1 MTLVPPRDPADP
13 RSLREASGELHQ
25 PLGDEQLGQAL
36 HRKTSESR
44 ATQQAFFEEHA
55 GAVVQCARALATAVS
70 EGARVF
76 VFGNGGSA
84 CDAEH
89 LAVELTYPVVEKRK
103 PFPATVLGT
112 QRALLTAVGN
122 DEDFALAYVR
132 ELEVLAKPGDVA
144 VGLSTSGKSRNVV
157 RTLKAARE
165 LGLITVGFAGRD
177 GGSMVG
183 LCDHSF
189 VVRSFSIHRIQE
201 THGVLLHVVW
211 DLMQLA
217 LGEEDVL

>member
-1 MTLVPPRDPADP
+1 MTLLPPRETSEQNGA
-13 RSLREASGELHQ
+13 RREA
-25 PLGDEQLGQAL
+25 PDDAALGAAL
-36 HRKTSESR
+36 QRKSRESI
-44 ATQQAFFEEHA
+44 ATQQAFFEEH
-55 GAVVQCARALATAVS
+55 GPSIVQCARALAAAF
-70 EGARVF
+70 EGGARLY

-89 LAVELTYPVVEKRK
+89 FAVELTYPVVEKRK
-103 PFPATVLGT
+103 PLPATVLGT

-132 ELEVLAKPGDVA
+132 ELEVAARPGDIA

-177 GGSMVG
+177 GGAMVG
-183 LCDHSF
+183 LCDHLF

-201 THGVLLHVVW
+201 THGVLLHVLW
-211 DLMQLA
+211 DLIHVA
-217 LGEEDVL
+217 RGEEDVL

>member
-1 MTLVPPRDPADP
+1 MTLVPPRDADREPATT
-13 RSLREASGELHQ
+13 G
-25 PLGDEQLGQAL
+25 PLDDTAL
-36 HRKTSESR
+36 ARALLRKTRESA
-44 ATQQAFFEEHA
+44 ATQEAFFEENA
-55 GAVVQCARALATAVS
+55 ASIVQCSRALAAAFQ
-70 EGARVF
+70 EGARLF

-89 LAVELTYPVVEKRK
+89 LAVELTYPVVEKRR
-103 PFPATVLGT
+103 PLPATVLGT

-132 ELEVLAKPGDVA
+132 ELEVSAKPGDIA

-165 LGLITVGFAGRD
+165 LGLLTVGFAGRD
-177 GGSMVG
+177 GGAMVG
-183 LCDHSF
+183 LCDHLF

-201 THGVLLHVVW
+201 AHSVLLHVLW
-211 DLMQLA
+211 DLLQLA

>member
-1 MTLVPPRDPADP
+1 MTLLPPRETSELDGAP
-13 RSLREASGELHQ
+13 REAPDDAALVE
-25 PLGDEQLGQAL
+25 AL
-36 HRKTSESR
+36 HRKSRESI
-44 ATQQAFFEEHA
+44 ATQQAFFAEHA
-55 GAVVQCARALATAVS
+55 ASVVQCARALAAAF
-70 EGARVF
+70 EAGARLF

-89 LAVELTYPVVEKRK
+89 LAVELSYPVVEKRK
-103 PFPATVLGT
+103 PLPATVLGT

-132 ELEVLAKPGDVA
+132 ELEVSARPGDIA

-177 GGSMVG
+177 GGAMVG
-183 LCDHSF
+183 LCDHLF

-201 THGVLLHVVW
+201 THGVLLHLLW
-211 DLMQLA
+211 DLIHVA
-217 LGEEDVL
+217 RGEEDVL

>member
-1 MTLVPPRDPADP
+1 MTLAPPRQPGDDEPARGGIDDA
-13 RSLREASGELHQ
+13 SLTR
-25 PLGDEQLGQAL
+25 AL
-36 HRKTSESR
+36 LRKTRQSAS
-44 ATQQAFFEEHA
+44 TQEAFFEENA
-55 GAVVQCARALATAVS
+55 TAIAQCARALAGAFGG
-70 EGARVF
+70 GARMF

-103 PFPATVLGT
+103 PLPATVLGA

-132 ELEVLAKPGDVA
+132 ELEVAAKPQDIA

-165 LGLITVGFAGRD
+165 LGLVTVGFAGRD
-177 GGSMVG
+177 GGAMVG
-183 LCDHSF
+183 LCDHLF

-201 THGVLLHVVW
+201 THGVLLHVLW
-211 DLMQLA
+211 DLTHLA
-217 LGEEDVL
+217 MGEEDVL

>member
-1 MTLVPPRDPADP
+1 MTLLPPRERGEHERPHDGP
-13 RSLREASGELHQ
+13 REAPDDAALAH
-25 PLGDEQLGQAL
+25 AL
-36 HRKTSESR
+36 HRKANESI
-44 ATQQAFFEEHA
+44 ATQRAFFDEHA
-55 GAVVQCARALATAVS
+55 ASVVACARALAAAF
-70 EGARVF
+70 EAGARLF

-89 LAVELTYPVVEKRK
+89 FAVELTYPVVEKRK
-103 PFPATVLGT
+103 PLPATVLGT

-132 ELEVLAKPGDVA
+132 ELEVAARPGDIA

-177 GGSMVG
+177 GGAMVG
-183 LCDHSF
+183 LCDHLF

-201 THGVLLHVVW
+201 THGVLLHMLW
-211 DLMQLA
+211 DLLHVA
-217 LGEEDVL
+217 RGEEDVL

>member
-1 MTLVPPRDPADP
+1 MTLLPPREPSELSGAP
-13 RSLREASGELHQ
+13 REAPDDVALGE
-25 PLGDEQLGQAL
+25 AL
-36 HRKTSESR
+36 NRKTRESI
-44 ATQQAFFEEHA
+44 ATQRAFFDEH
-55 GAVVQCARALATAVS
+55 GASVVRCARVLAAAF
-70 EGARVF
+70 EGGARLF

-103 PFPATVLGT
+103 PLPATVLGC

-132 ELEVLAKPGDVA
+132 ELEVAARPGDIA

-157 RTLKAARE
+157 RTLKAAHE
-165 LGLITVGFAGRD
+165 LGLVTVGFAGRD
-177 GGSMVG
+177 GGAMVG
-183 LCDHSF
+183 LCDHLF

-201 THGVLLHVVW
+201 THGVLLHLLW
-211 DLMQLA
+211 DLIHLA
-217 LGEEDVL
+217 RGEEDVL

>member
-1 MTLVPPRDPADP
+1 MTLLPPREQDGTQIEP
-13 RSLREASGELHQ
+13 EAA
-25 PLGDEQLGQAL
+25 PDDAAL
-36 HRKTSESR
+36 ARALTRKAKESI
-44 ATQQAFFEEHA
+44 ATQQAFFEEHTA
-55 GAVVQCARALATAVS
+55 DVVACSRALASAFDA
-70 EGARVF
+70 GARLF

-103 PFPATVLGT
+103 PLPATVLGT

-132 ELEVLAKPGDVA
+132 ELEVAARPGDIA

-177 GGSMVG
+177 GGAMVG
-183 LCDHSF
+183 LCDHLF

-201 THGVLLHVVW
+201 THGVLLHLLW
-211 DLMQLA
+211 DLIHVA
-217 LGEEDVL
+217 RGEEDVL